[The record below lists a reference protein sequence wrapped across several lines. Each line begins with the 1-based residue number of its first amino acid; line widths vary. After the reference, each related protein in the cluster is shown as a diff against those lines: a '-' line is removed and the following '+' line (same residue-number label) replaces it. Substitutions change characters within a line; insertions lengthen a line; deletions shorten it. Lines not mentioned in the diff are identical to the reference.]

1 MDRRHQGVYTFGRMT
16 GVSHSTV
23 SAPPVPESPPARR
36 LDRRR
41 WKDPR
46 LWVGLLLVAGSVL
59 VGARLLA
66 SADDTVAVWVLTE
79 DVPAGRPLDIG
90 ALELDQV
97 HFSDDDRQQQ
107 YLLGSETP
115 PPSAVAAHDLAAG
128 ELLPRSAV
136 ADRSGAEVSHL
147 PVVVGASGAPED
159 LRPGDVVDVWV
170 VPAPGPSGETGPA
183 TRVLEQVRVVS
194 ADRSSGP
201 LGEAATRQVLL
212 GLSGGA
218 GRPAPSGLGD
228 LLTSVSTGSVVL
240 IRSGP

>member
-1 MDRRHQGVYTFGRMT
+1 MGRMAA
-16 GVSHSTV
+16 VSHSSVTD
-23 SAPPVPESPPARR
+23 APTVPESPPARR

-66 SADDTVAVWVLTE
+66 AADDTVDVWVLTR
-79 DVPAGRPLDIG
+79 DVPSGQPVDVG

-97 HFSDDDRQQQ
+97 HFADGARTDR
-107 YLLGSETP
+107 YLLGSQP
-115 PPSAVAAHDLAAG
+115 PPESAVAAHDLAAG
-128 ELLPRSAV
+128 ELLARSAV
-136 ADRSGAEVSHL
+136 SDRGESDLSHL

-159 LRPGDVVDVWV
+159 LRAGDVVDVWV
-170 VPAPGPSGETGPA
+170 VPPQSTSGDTGPA
-183 TRVLEQVRVVS
+183 AQVLDEVRVVS

-212 GLSGGA
+212 GLESGPDGQVA
-218 GRPAPSGLGD
+218 SDLGE

-240 IRSGP
+240 IRSGR